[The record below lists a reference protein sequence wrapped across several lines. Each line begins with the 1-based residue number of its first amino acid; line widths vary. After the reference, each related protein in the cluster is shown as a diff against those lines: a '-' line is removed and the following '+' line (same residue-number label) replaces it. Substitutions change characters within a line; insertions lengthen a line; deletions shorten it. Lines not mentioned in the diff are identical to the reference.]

1 MNVAHKDISKTGA
14 GTVLDVEALRGD
26 FPILARRIRGKP
38 LVYLDNGATAQKPR
52 VVLETLDNYYR
63 NYNANIHRGVHTLSG
78 EATAAYEGAR
88 DRIRKFINARAN
100 AEVVFVR
107 GTTEA
112 INLVA
117 TCMGWGGVQRGDE
130 IIISAM
136 EHHSNIVP
144 WQLLCERSGAVL
156 RVIPINEAGE
166 LIMEEYARLL
176 SDRTRLVA
184 VTHISNALGTVNPV
198 KQIIEMAHA
207 RGALALIDGAQAVP
221 HTAVDVQ
228 TLDCDFYAF
237 SGHKLFGPTGIGVLY
252 GRQAV
257 LEKFPPYQGGG
268 DMIKMVSF
276 EKTIYNDLPYRFE
289 AGTPDIAGVIGLGA
303 AVDYVT
309 IVGLDRIAAYE
320 RDLLEYA
327 TDAAR
332 GIPGLRI
339 IGTAKEKA
347 GILSFILE
355 GIHPHDIGTILDH
368 DGVAIRTG
376 HHCAMPV
383 MEFYKVPATARASLA
398 FYNNRADIDALIKA
412 IVHARQVFH

>member
-309 IVGLDRIAAYE
+309 AVGLDRIAAHE

-332 GIPGLRI
+332 GISGLRI

-347 GILSFILE
+347 GILSFVLE

-383 MEFYKVPATARASLA
+383 MEFYKVQATARASLA

-412 IVHARQVFH
+412 IAHARQVFH